1 MYWNFALFDEVT
13 LDIAINRNMRC
24 IEMIEIP
31 KTNTNKDTINRN
43 MRCIE
48 IRMPAGIEEQ

>member
-31 KTNTNKDTINRN
+31 KTNTNKDTINRK